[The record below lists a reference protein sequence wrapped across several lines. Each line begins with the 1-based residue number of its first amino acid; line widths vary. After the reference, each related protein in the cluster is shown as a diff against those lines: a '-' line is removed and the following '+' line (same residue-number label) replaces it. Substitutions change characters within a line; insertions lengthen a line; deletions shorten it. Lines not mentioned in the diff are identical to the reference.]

1 MGEPKINYPLVNDAI
16 RKNLEN
22 IIIKKVFSN
31 GYIFYGPVGIGKK
44 ETALQFIY
52 SIFKQYSSS
61 SKIEEKINKNNHP
74 DFLYIEPTHLIKGKL
89 INRSESELSN
99 NKEIIRI
106 DQIRFIKKFLSQKSI
121 ESEKKIVLIDDA
133 HLLNEASSNCLLK
146 TLEEP
151 TNGIFILL
159 TSNIN
164 KILNTIISRCQLV
177 RFKSYSSQELK
188 VFMKNNFDFAKYKED
203 KELDIQYLINS
214 SSGSPGKL
222 IDNLKI
228 LDAIPEEIQ
237 RSLDLPITDY
247 LKILQTSKLIS
258 EKLEIN
264 QQIFLINF
272 IQNKWWVKT
281 SNPNLIS
288 KLENLKSHLNNYV
301 QPRLAWEVTLL
312 NISLEDL

>member
-1 MGEPKINYPLVNDAI
+1 
-16 RKNLEN
+16 
-22 IIIKKVFSN
+22 
-31 GYIFYGPVGIGKK
+31 
-44 ETALQFIY
+44 
-52 SIFKQYSSS
+52 
-61 SKIEEKINKNNHP
+61 
-74 DFLYIEPTHLIKGKL
+74 
-89 INRSESELSN
+89 
-99 NKEIIRI
+99 
-106 DQIRFIKKFLSQKSI
+106 
-121 ESEKKIVLIDDA
+121 
-133 HLLNEASSNCLLK
+133 
-146 TLEEP
+146 
-151 TNGIFILL
+151 
-159 TSNIN
+159 
-164 KILNTIISRCQLV
+164 
-177 RFKSYSSQELK
+177 
-188 VFMKNNFDFAKYKED
+188 MKNNFDFAKFKGD

-237 RSLDLPITDY
+237 RSLELPITDY

-288 KLENLKSHLNNYV
+288 KLENLISHLNNYV

>member
-1 MGEPKINYPLVNDAI
+1 
-16 RKNLEN
+16 
-22 IIIKKVFSN
+22 
-31 GYIFYGPVGIGKK
+31 
-44 ETALQFIY
+44 
-52 SIFKQYSSS
+52 
-61 SKIEEKINKNNHP
+61 
-74 DFLYIEPTHLIKGKL
+74 
-89 INRSESELSN
+89 
-99 NKEIIRI
+99 
-106 DQIRFIKKFLSQKSI
+106 
-121 ESEKKIVLIDDA
+121 
-133 HLLNEASSNCLLK
+133 
-146 TLEEP
+146 
-151 TNGIFILL
+151 
-159 TSNIN
+159 
-164 KILNTIISRCQLV
+164 
-177 RFKSYSSQELK
+177 
-188 VFMKNNFDFAKYKED
+188 MKNNFDFAKYKED

-237 RSLDLPITDY
+237 RSLELPITDY

-312 NISLEDL
+312 NISLEDS